1 MDTLASRH
9 AEAER
14 LVAAGHRI
22 LERQRALIAAQKAEG
37 EDTGR
42 HTEQVL
48 ATLQCI
54 QEVFDADLSRAR
66 QERQQALAELLFG
79 AVMRQREARILA
91 AARRD
96 PALSLIA

>member
-1 MDTLASRH
+1 MDTLATRH

-22 LERQRALIAAQKAEG
+22 LERQRALVAAQRAED
-37 EDTGR
+37 EDTG
-42 HTEQVL
+42 HSEPVL
-48 ATLQCI
+48 VALQCI
-54 QEVFDADLSRAR
+54 QEVFEADLSRAR
-66 QERQQALAELLFG
+66 QERQEALAELLFG

-96 PALSLIA
+96 PLLSLIA